1 VTVRDAL
8 QHLTDHLQTAGVETP
23 RVDAEW
29 LLAHV
34 VKLPRTKL
42 GLNAQRALT
51 EAEEG
56 LLQSLAAR
64 RATREPLQHVL
75 GTAAFCDLE
84 LTVNRHVLVPRPETE
99 LLAEQATQFLS
110 TLNSPPPLSTILDLG
125 TGSGCLAIQL
135 AHAFPRNRVVAVD
148 VSPEALAVAREN
160 AVHAGVA
167 ERVEFL
173 HGDLFGPLPAG
184 RKFTLIVSNPPYIP
198 SDEIATLSPEVREHD
213 PRLALDGGA
222 DGLDFYRRI
231 AAEARAWL
239 APGGK
244 LMLEFGDG
252 QDGALREIFSDDKW
266 IVDAVLPDYSGRA
279 RMFIA
284 RAA

>member
-8 QHLTDHLQTAGVETP
+8 QHLADRLQTAGVETP

-29 LLAHV
+29 LLAYIV
-34 VKLPRTKL
+34 QLPRTKL
-42 GLNAQRALT
+42 GLNAGRELT
-51 EAEEG
+51 EPEKA
-56 LLQSLAAR
+56 LLQSLGAR

-110 TLNSPPPLSTILDLG
+110 TLTSEPAKILDLG
-125 TGSGCLAIQL
+125 TGSGCLAIQI
-135 AHAFPRNRVVAVD
+135 AHAFPQHRVVAVD

-160 AVHAGVA
+160 AVRAGVA

-173 HGDLFGPLPAG
+173 RGDLFGPLSTG
-184 RKFTLIVSNPPYIP
+184 KKFMLIVSNPPYIP

-222 DGLDFYRRI
+222 DGLEFYRRI
-231 AAEARAWL
+231 AAEARQWL

-252 QDGALREIFSDDKW
+252 QDAALREIFSDDKW